1 MRIFVTRW
9 FSRFARRER
18 IADPDLVA
26 AIDRA
31 MSGLIDA
38 DLGGYLI
45 KQRVARRGGGR
56 SGGYR
61 VLIALRCGERSVFL
75 YGFAKSER
83 ENIDP
88 AALADLKKLAKVFL
102 TLTDAQIA
110 SVLREGELR
119 ELSRDD
125 EAKE

>member
-61 VLIALRCGERSVFL
+61 VLIALRGGERSVFL

>member
-61 VLIALRCGERSVFL
+61 VLIALRGGERSVFL

-102 TLTDAQIA
+102 TLTDAQIE